1 MTTLAEHPLV
11 CAICGRESLH
21 YLAASPNIVEPPDF
35 DTRPGET
42 LRSTLPAWVVECPHC
57 GYAAADLSVADA
69 RASAIV
75 RGEEYQHRR
84 ADPALPETARRFAA
98 HAFLLERIGECAD
111 AGWTALHAAWMCDD
125 LAHPG
130 AARHCRSEAIRLWK
144 RAKAQGED
152 FMEDLAQEFALVTDL
167 LRRMGDF
174 DAAREAC
181 LEALTLEDLPAM
193 IDDML
198 RRQLTLIQQ
207 KDTAAHSLKEL
218 ERPRPGQRV
227 TLN

>member
-1 MTTLAEHPLV
+1 ML
-11 CAICGRESLH
+11 
-21 YLAASPNIVEPPDF
+21 F
-35 DTRPGET
+35 
-42 LRSTLPAWVVECPHC
+42 
-57 GYAAADLSVADA
+57 
-69 RASAIV
+69 RA
-75 RGEEYQHRR
+75 
-84 ADPALPETARRFAA
+84 
-98 HAFLLERIGECAD
+98 
-111 AGWTALHAAWMCDD
+111 
-125 LAHPG
+125 
-130 AARHCRSEAIRLWK
+130 
-144 RAKAQGED
+144 
-152 FMEDLAQEFALVTDL
+152 MEDLAQEFALVTDL